1 MHNVRATKASEILAT
16 SASELNTRSSQFSIH
31 NSRKKKNYNNTAQLH
46 CNGYKTVTVENTKD

>member
-31 NSRKKKNYNNTAQLH
+31 NGRKKKITTIQHSSTAMGIKQ
-46 CNGYKTVTVENTKD
+46 